1 MPVLEANPRGVLH
14 LVLLNQYYPPD
25 AAPTGWMLAGVAET
39 LAAAGHQV
47 TVICSRGGY
56 AGGGGAMNPPPSSV
70 RIVRVGAPAFGRK
83 SFLGKLVDYVGYYL
97 GVAWHLAV
105 LTPKPDR
112 IVALTTPPYLSI
124 LARIFSCLRGG
135 DHAHWVMDLYPD
147 VMVAHGM
154 LREGS
159 LPHRMLARLTR
170 TGFAGRR
177 CATVLCLGEDMRER
191 LRSYVSESTDIAV
204 VPLWS
209 SAAAD
214 PPPELVAR
222 LRVSRGWAPED
233 LVLMYSGNMGLG
245 HRFGE
250 FLEAAVSPPLPGVR
264 FSFHG
269 DGKRRIEIEAAV
281 RERPDAAIELHGYAP
296 GEQLAAHL
304 ASADVHLASL
314 EPSWDGCMVPSKLQG
329 IFAAGRPVIFVGS
342 RQSSIGR
349 WVEESG
355 GGWVVGPGDIAA
367 LHEAIRE
374 AAAPAERLRRG
385 NAARAFADGHFHR
398 ERNLAEVSRILSGE
412 TRH

>member
-1 MPVLEANPRGVLH
+1 MPEENPHGVLH

-56 AGGGGAMNPPPSSV
+56 AGGGETVNPPPSSV
-70 RIVRVGAPAFGRK
+70 RIVRVGAPAFGRR
-83 SFLGKLVDYVGYYL
+83 SFLGKLVDYAGYYL
-97 GVAWHLAV
+97 GVARRLET

-112 IVALTTPPYLSI
+112 IVALTTPPYLSM
-124 LARIFSCLRGG
+124 LARIVSRMRGG

-147 VMVAHGM
+147 VMIAHGM
-154 LREGS
+154 LREGA
-159 LPHRMLARLTR
+159 LPHRVLARLTR
-170 TGFAGRR
+170 MGFGGKR

-191 LRSYVSESTDIAV
+191 LRSYVSEPTGIAV

-209 SAAAD
+209 SAGTD
-214 PPPELVAR
+214 PLPEEVAR
-222 LRVSRGWAPED
+222 LRASRGWAPGD

-250 FLEAAVSPPLPGVR
+250 FLEAAARPPLPGVR

-269 DGKRRIEIEAAV
+269 GGKRRAEIESAIRAH
-281 RERPDAAIELHGYAP
+281 PAAAIELHDYAP

-342 RQSSIGR
+342 RSSSIGR

-355 GGWVVGPGDIAA
+355 GGWVVRPGDIAA

-374 AAAPAERLRRG
+374 ASDPAERFRRG
-385 NAARAFADGHFHR
+385 NAARAFADRHFQR
-398 ERNLAEVSRILSGE
+398 ERNLAKVSRILSGE
-412 TRH
+412 TCH